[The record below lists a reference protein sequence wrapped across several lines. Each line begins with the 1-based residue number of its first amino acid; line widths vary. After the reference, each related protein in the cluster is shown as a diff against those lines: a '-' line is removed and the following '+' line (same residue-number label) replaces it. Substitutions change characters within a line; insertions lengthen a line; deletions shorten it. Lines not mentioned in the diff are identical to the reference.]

1 MTKQELEFRQG
12 NIIKLLIKFSVPATL
27 ASLTTII
34 YNITDRYYI
43 GKAVGR
49 NGIAAIA
56 TIFPLIMLLNACGTL
71 FAIGGGALSGIYM
84 GRQEIDNARKVLGS
98 SFLGLVIIGLVFTI
112 FGMIFMEPIVLFL
125 GATKNNIQYVI
136 DYCKYF
142 FPSMTFQILILALCA
157 FLRTDGQPML
167 SMMTNFTSAVAN
179 MILDYMWV
187 VKMGYGMKGAALA
200 TTISNV
206 IPGIFLIVYFLR
218 GKLLK
223 LEIEKI
229 KLDIKIIK
237 EVLSIGI
244 SGFFNQSLNG
254 VYAYSINTR
263 LIKYGGE
270 LALAGMGIMTI
281 VRNFLNTSYLG
292 LNQGRQPILSYNWGA
307 KNYRRVIKT
316 FAYSM
321 GMTIFLSIFLVLVI
335 RFNSRSIAG
344 FFVNNDEE
352 LINYTAKAIP
362 IHLGMMMS
370 TAIYLSCSNY
380 FQAVGKGK
388 LTTKLITLRLAILT
402 IPLTYI
408 LPIKWGVMGVL
419 LSFPISDTIA
429 AITAS
434 IVMTKEMKNVR
445 KMMIEQEKLQS
456 EEILQDE
463 VVI

>member
-1 MTKQELEFRQG
+1 
-12 NIIKLLIKFSVPATL
+12 
-27 ASLTTII
+27 
-34 YNITDRYYI
+34 
-43 GKAVGR
+43 
-49 NGIAAIA
+49 
-56 TIFPLIMLLNACGTL
+56 
-71 FAIGGGALSGIYM
+71 
-84 GRQEIDNARKVLGS
+84 
-98 SFLGLVIIGLVFTI
+98 
-112 FGMIFMEPIVLFL
+112 
-125 GATKNNIQYVI
+125 
-136 DYCKYF
+136 
-142 FPSMTFQILILALCA
+142 
-157 FLRTDGQPML
+157 ML